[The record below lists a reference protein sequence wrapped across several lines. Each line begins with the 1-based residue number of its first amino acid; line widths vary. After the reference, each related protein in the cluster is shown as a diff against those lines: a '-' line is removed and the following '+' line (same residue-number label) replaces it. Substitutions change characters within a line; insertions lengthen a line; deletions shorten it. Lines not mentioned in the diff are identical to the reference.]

1 MKVDVELYKERMPLL
16 FPAWIVDNYEQ
27 EDVEI
32 YRLYLLNSNISCK
45 IFQQLPSCVGGGDG
59 AAVPGTPAIWSK

>member
-1 MKVDVELYKERMPLL
+1 MKVDLELYKERIPLL
-16 FPAWIVDNYEQ
+16 FPAGIVDYYEQ

-45 IFQQLPSCVGGGDG
+45 MFQQLSSCVGGG
-59 AAVPGTPAIWSK
+59 AAVPGTPAI